1 MTNEEFSNGMDTLLN
16 SYGSAAGFG
25 DQASVSELVL
35 DEYEKSLFLTEAQ
48 ESLVQALYAGEAIGN
63 ESYEETERLRR
74 YLSTLN
80 MEDNIEPTTPNN
92 TGIDG
97 DVKFFKLPEDLWFIT
112 YESIKAVSDEEC
124 WDGKYIK
131 VIPARQDWYH
141 RQKGNPFRGPSKRR
155 ALRIDSSDDLVEI
168 VYPLDI
174 AFYYI
179 RYVRKPRPI
188 VLENLPNGLEVNG
201 VSYYSSCELHSALHK
216 LILNNAVAL
225 ALRSRGIYNTGN
237 KEQ

>member
-1 MTNEEFSNGMDTLLN
+1 MKILI
-16 SYGSAAGFG
+16 
-25 DQASVSELVL
+25 Q
-35 DEYEKSLFLTEAQ
+35 
-48 ESLVQALYAGEAIGN
+48 
-63 ESYEETERLRR
+63 
-74 YLSTLN
+74 
-80 MEDNIEPTTPNN
+80 NN
-92 TGIDG
+92 TYISIANEFISFCQKITGQ
-97 DVKFFKLPEDLWFIT
+97 KPEIT
-112 YESIKAVSDEEC
+112 SD
-124 WDGKYIK
+124 
-131 VIPARQDWYH
+131 
-141 RQKGNPFRGPSKRR
+141 S
-155 ALRIDSSDDLVEI
+155 DSSDDLVEI

-174 AFYYI
+174 DFYYI